1 MDLDD
6 EALRSMYET
15 MIRSR
20 AIEERGMTL
29 QRRGEL
35 PIWMECRG
43 EEAAHV
49 GPAAALAANDWIQTD
64 WRQFGMHLQRGRT
77 MEDVFLFW
85 LRGYEEWEDAEFDE
99 DDPPARLRR
108 LPHTVAVG
116 TTVPQAVG
124 HAWGRKYQG
133 TDDVTLVQ
141 FGDGAASKGDV
152 HEGMN
157 FAGVMDL
164 PVVFLLENNQ
174 WAISVPVDRQ
184 TGAET
189 YADRAT
195 GYGFD
200 GVLVDGNDVL
210 ATYRATKRAVE
221 RARAKGEPTL
231 VEALTYRRGAHSTS
245 DDPSLYRDESEVT
258 EWEHRD
264 PVDRYER
271 TLADRGLRTEGYAE
285 EIRETAATEAREAA
299 DRAIE
304 TAEQQTPEEVFDEVY
319 ANPVPEIEA
328 QYREFER
335 FRERFGDEVFHECPL
350 ATLEHSI
357 SSHVRA
363 VRLDSSFIRSTF
375 RWTGMTVVANSR
387 PRRMTHPL

>member
-1 MDLDD
+1 MVRYPEDHEATEQVLAPDGSYDGEAVSAMDLND
-6 EALRSMYET
+6 EELRSMYET
-15 MIRSR
+15 MVRSR

-29 QRRGEL
+29 QRGGEL

-49 GPAAALAANDWIQTD
+49 GPGAALSANDWIQTD
-64 WRQFGMHLQRGRT
+64 WRQYGTHLHRGRT
-77 MEDVFLFW
+77 MEDIFLFW
-85 LRGYEEWEDAEFDE
+85 LRGYEEWPERESGPDG
-99 DDPPARLRR
+99 PPAHLRR

-133 TDDVTLVQ
+133 TDDVTLAM

-157 FAGVMDL
+157 FAGTMDL

-189 YADRAT
+189 YAARAA

-210 ATYRATKRAVE
+210 ATYRATKHAVE
-221 RARAKGEPTL
+221 RARSGNEPTL

-245 DDPSLYRDESEVT
+245 DDPSLYRDESEVA
-258 EWEHRD
+258 EWEERD
-264 PVDRYER
+264 PVERYER
-271 TLADRGLRTEGYAE
+271 FLDDRGLWTEAYAE
-285 EIRETAATEAREAA
+285 DVREAAETEAREAA

-304 TAEQQTPEEVFDEVY
+304 RANQRTPDEVFDEVY
-319 ANPVPEIEA
+319 ANPPPEIES
-328 QYREFER
+328 QHRDFRR
-335 FRERFGDEVFHECPL
+335 FHDRFGEEAFDE
-350 ATLEHSI
+350 
-357 SSHVRA
+357 
-363 VRLDSSFIRSTF
+363 
-375 RWTGMTVVANSR
+375 
-387 PRRMTHPL
+387 

>member
-1 MDLDD
+1 MVRYPEDYEEIEQIVAPDGSYDEGSVAAMALGDD
-6 EALRSMYET
+6 ELRSMYET
-15 MIRSR
+15 MVRSR

-29 QRRGEL
+29 QRGGEL
-35 PIWMECRG
+35 PIWMESRG

-49 GPAAALAANDWIQTD
+49 GPGAALGENDWVQTD
-64 WRQFGMHLQRGRT
+64 WRQYGLHLQRGRS
-77 MEDVFLFW
+77 MEDVLLFW
-85 LRGYEEWEDAEFDE
+85 LRGYEEWPGEEFG
-99 DDPPARLRR
+99 DDGPPSHLRR

-124 HAWGRKYQG
+124 HAWGRKYRG
-133 TDDVTLVQ
+133 TDDVTLAM

-157 FAGVMDL
+157 FAGAMDL

-189 YADRAT
+189 HAARAA

-221 RARAKGEPTL
+221 RARTDHEPTL

-245 DDPSLYRDESEVT
+245 DDPSLYRDGAEVA
-258 EWEHRD
+258 EWEERD
-264 PVDRYER
+264 PVERYER
-271 TLADRGLRTEGYAE
+271 FLEERGLWTEAYAE
-285 EIRETAATEAREAA
+285 EVREAAEAEAREAA

-304 TAEQQTPEEVFDEVY
+304 RAKEQSPEEVFDEVY
-319 ANPVPEIEA
+319 ANPPAEVEA
-328 QYREFER
+328 QHREFEQ
-335 FRERFGDEVFHECPL
+335 FRREFGDEVFHE
-350 ATLEHSI
+350 
-357 SSHVRA
+357 
-363 VRLDSSFIRSTF
+363 
-375 RWTGMTVVANSR
+375 
-387 PRRMTHPL
+387 